1 MKRTALILGALAL
14 LVVACEQKTE
24 PPASSAPAKGTGA
37 VAVAGTEVADD
48 LATEEDFEEEAA
60 KEITA
65 DNLDAEVDK
74 LEKEI
79 GQ

>member
-1 MKRTALILGALAL
+1 MKSTALILGALAL
-14 LVVACEQKTE
+14 LLVACEQKTE
-24 PPASSAPAKGTGA
+24 APAPSAPAKGTGA
-37 VAVAGTEVADD
+37 VAAAGTETADD

-60 KEITA
+60 NEITA
-65 DNLDAEVDK
+65 DNLEAELDR